1 MHRNEKQWVSYYY
14 NLKIHFF
21 QLIFRIKEFVF
32 RLNFKY
38 FLTGPLVI
46 GNDGLQFGV
55 IIVVKA
61 VLQSKEIIKD
71 NKER

>member
-1 MHRNEKQWVSYYY
+1 MHCNEKQWVSYYY
-14 NLKIHFF
+14 NLETHFF
-21 QLIFRIKEFVF
+21 ELIFQIKEFVF